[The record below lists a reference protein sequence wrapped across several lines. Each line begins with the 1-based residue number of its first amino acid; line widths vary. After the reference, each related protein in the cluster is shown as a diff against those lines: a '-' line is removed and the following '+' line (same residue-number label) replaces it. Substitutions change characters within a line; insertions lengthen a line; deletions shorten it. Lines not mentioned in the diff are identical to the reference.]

1 MLKVRRERDVITR
14 SVVLIDNIR
23 PDGLVFAGDYT
34 DCDHSYDG
42 FRKVMFRT
50 TSSLKKG
57 SVYSIDM
64 EDMEKQKPFV
74 SYSNS
79 KKTRYETP
87 QYFYHKVSN
96 VRFQT
101 STPTLDD
108 LLDL

>member
-1 MLKVRRERDVITR
+1 MITRNRIVIESVRR
-14 SVVLIDNIR
+14 
-23 PDGLVFAGDYT
+23 DGLVFAGDFT

-50 TSSLKKG
+50 TEPLQKG
-57 SVYSIDM
+57 AGYTIDI

-87 QYFYHKVSN
+87 QYFYHKISN
-96 VRFQT
+96 IRFLT
-101 STPTLDD
+101 AEPTLDD